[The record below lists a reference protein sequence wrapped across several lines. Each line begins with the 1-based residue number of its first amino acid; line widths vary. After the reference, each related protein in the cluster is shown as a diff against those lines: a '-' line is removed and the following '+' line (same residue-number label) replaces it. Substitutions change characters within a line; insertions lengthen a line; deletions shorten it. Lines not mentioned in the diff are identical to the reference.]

1 MAVFERLVKAA
12 GAIAL
17 AVSFIGLGFAV
28 CVLPATTHAVAN
40 GCSDDV
46 TSPFTR
52 SQLVRVADATRDY
65 AFGSHDQAA
74 LYRTI
79 ADVDAEYLREITVK
93 GGQAGKGF
101 PAVEGLPADASI
113 AQYAAAFSDA
123 SDQYCYSPE
132 VIRHLDDCHA
142 VALGA
147 YAALIVAV
155 LLAVACLVFTGIRG
169 TKRGLGTML
178 MAAGIAVLAL
188 FALAG
193 LWALVD
199 FNGLFATFH
208 MLFFSQGN
216 WTFPAD
222 SLLICALP
230 TAFWMG
236 MGSIWLAV
244 TIAAS
249 ILCLGIGLLLR
260 KKAKA

>member
-1 MAVFERLVKAA
+1 MAVFDRLVKAA
-12 GAIAL
+12 GAVAL
-17 AVSFIGLGFAV
+17 AVGFIGLGFIV
-28 CVLPATTHAVAN
+28 CVLPSITHNLAN

-65 AFGSHDQAA
+65 AFGSHDQSA
-74 LYRTI
+74 LYGVI
-79 ADVDAEYLREITVK
+79 AEVDRDYLQDITAK
-93 GGQAGKGF
+93 GGSAGPGF
-101 PAVEGLPADASI
+101 PAVEGLAADASI

-123 SDQYCYSPE
+123 SDEYCYSPE
-132 VIRHLDDCHA
+132 VIRHLDDCHGIAA
-142 VALGA
+142 VAYPVLA
-147 YAALIVAV
+147 VIV
-155 LLAVACLVFTGIRG
+155 LLAIACLVYTGIRG
-169 TKRGLGTML
+169 SKRDLGTML

-188 FALAG
+188 FLLVG

-216 WTFPAD
+216 WTFPAN

-249 ILCLGIGLLLR
+249 ILSLGIGLLLR

>member
-12 GAIAL
+12 GAVAL
-17 AVSFIGLGFAV
+17 AVSFIGLGFIV
-28 CVLPATTHAVAN
+28 CVLPPVTHNLAN

-52 SQLVRVADATRDY
+52 SQLVCVADATRDY
-65 AFGSHDQAA
+65 AFGAHNQTA
-74 LYRTI
+74 LYRAI
-79 ADVDAEYLREITVK
+79 ADVDREYLRETAAK
-93 GGQAGKGF
+93 GGSAGTGF
-101 PAVEGLPADASI
+101 PAVEGLGDDATI

-123 SDQYCYSPE
+123 SAEYCYSPD
-132 VIRHLDDCHA
+132 VIRHLDDCHSIA
-142 VALGA
+142 MAAYPALAIVALL
-147 YAALIVAV
+147 AA
-155 LLAVACLVFTGIRG
+155 ACLAYTGIRG
-169 TKRGLGTML
+169 TERGLGTML

-188 FALAG
+188 FLLMG

-208 MLFFSQGN
+208 MFFFSQGN

-249 ILCLGIGLLLR
+249 ILSLGIGLLLR
-260 KKAKA
+260 KRTKA